1 MTHPLVQHD
10 VVLVNPAPD
19 TPIFALDRARPGT
32 TAADVPRLDDAT
44 WNLTALSH
52 GESTTNLSIV
62 WDKEPTP
69 LLPGLK
75 RAAWALL
82 NLPTPQSLLTE
93 SRAAT
98 RERPAVATLR
108 GVIRSWGY
116 LARWL
121 GTCSIGSLAEITPE
135 LMEEYATE
143 RGSQDIDRRVLIQ
156 DLFSITRLW
165 AFAPFLLPED
175 RVPMPPWENPEVGGT
190 GAYADGLRQWQRG
203 GENAT
208 APIHPSVMSPLLVW
222 ALRTLTDLA
231 PDILSARAEMRRI
244 LINTATSSQPGG
256 QDKIRAYLQQLDETG
271 QPVPGFNSLR
281 IQTIRQAHQHRTGSA
296 APPLPVHNQY
306 IAGLLGVSVSQ
317 VNQRIG
323 VNMQAFPGL
332 TTGGG
337 TPLSSEITGHIDG
350 RPWRG
355 TIDFEE
361 VQDLSEHLMTAGL
374 IVIAYLSGFRPQEVL
389 QLERGC
395 CTTEHRP
402 DGTVRHC
409 ISGRHFKTVID
420 ERGNHIPQGAEREH
434 PWTVIAPVQQAVTV
448 LEDLTDSRLLFP
460 RALSKCYKPRSYLG
474 SALTPALAASRIRRF
489 TTWAN
494 DLARH
499 HERDHEL
506 IPDDPEGAITLRR
519 FRRTIAWFIARR
531 PSGRIALGIQYG
543 HVTASLA
550 DGYGGR
556 STTDMLQLL
565 DLEQALAT
573 AETLAAAAER
583 LTTGEGV
590 SGPAAGRY
598 IAAADEYQNTY
609 AGGFLTKRQHK
620 ALIANPRLQVF
631 DHPESFLSCNY
642 DPHTA
647 LCNPTRG
654 KADATAQRTP
664 SHNRC
669 QSACPNISRTDAHMD
684 LAAAEAE
691 RITAEIGDGLLPHP
705 IRRRLEQ
712 RRQSLDA
719 LIADHRTSRVT
730 NTPEGTHV

>member
-1 MTHPLVQHD
+1 MTHPLVQND
-10 VVLVNPAPD
+10 VMLVNPAPD
-19 TPIFALDRARPGT
+19 TLVFALDRARPGT
-32 TAADVPRLDDAT
+32 TAAEVPRLGDPT
-44 WNLTALSH
+44 WNLAALSH
-52 GESTTNLSIV
+52 RESTTNLSIV

-108 GVIRSWGY
+108 SVIRSWGY

-121 GTCSIGSLAEITPE
+121 GTRPIGALAEITPE

-143 RGSQDIDRRVLIQ
+143 RGSQDIDRRVLIHE
-156 DLFSITRLW
+156 LFSITRLW
-165 AFAPFLLPED
+165 AFAPFLLPQD
-175 RVPMPPWENPEVGGT
+175 RIPLPPWENPEVGGT
-190 GAYADGLRQWQRG
+190 GAYADGIRQWQRG

-231 PDILSARAEMRRI
+231 PDILAARAQMRRI
-244 LINTATSSQPGG
+244 LNNTPKSAQPGG
-256 QDKIRAYLQQLDETG
+256 RDKLRAYLRHLDQTG

-281 IQTIRQAHQHRTGSA
+281 IQTIRQAHQRRTNSA
-296 APPLPVHNQY
+296 PPPLPVHNQY
-306 IAGLLGVSVSQ
+306 VAGLLGVSVGQ
-317 VNQRIG
+317 VNG
-323 VNMQAFPGL
+323 SVGSSLLAFPGL
-332 TTGGG
+332 TTGDGA
-337 TPLSSEITGHIDG
+337 PLSTEISGCING

-355 TIDFEE
+355 AIDFEE

-374 IVIAYLSGFRPQEVL
+374 IVIAYLSGIRPQEVL

-395 CTTEHRP
+395 CTTEHRT

-409 ISGRHFKTVID
+409 IIGRHFKTVTD
-420 ERGNHIPQGAEREH
+420 NRGNHIPQGAVRDF

-448 LEDLTDSRLLFP
+448 LEDLTDGQLLFP
-460 RALSKCYKPRSYLG
+460 RSLSKCYKPRTYLG
-474 SALTPALAASRIRRF
+474 SAFTPALAVARIRRF
-489 TTWAN
+489 AAWAN
-494 DLARH
+494 ELARQH
-499 HERDHEL
+499 GRDHEL

-519 FRRTIAWFIARR
+519 FRRTIAWFIVRR

-556 STTDMLQLL
+556 STMDMLQIL

-573 AETLAAAAER
+573 AEILAAAAER
-583 LTTGEGV
+583 LTVGEGV
-590 SGPAAGRY
+590 SGPAVGRY
-598 IAAADEYQNTY
+598 LAAANEFQNTY

-620 ALIANPRLQVF
+620 ALITNPRLQVF
-631 DHPESFLSCNY
+631 DHPESFLTCNY

-647 LCNPTRG
+647 LCNPARG
-654 KADATAQRTP
+654 KADATDQRTP
-664 SHNRC
+664 SHSRC

-684 LAAAEAE
+684 LAAAEVE
-691 RITAEIGDGLLPHP
+691 RITAEIGDGLVPHP

-712 RRQSLDA
+712 RRQSLSA
-719 LIADHRTSRVT
+719 LIAGHRTSRVT
-730 NTPEGTHV
+730 NTPEGIHA

>member
-1 MTHPLVQHD
+1 MTHPLHQPD
-10 VVLVNPAPD
+10 IALVNPMPD
-19 TPIFALDRARPGT
+19 TPVFALDRVRPGAT
-32 TAADVPRLDDAT
+32 LADIPRFADPVWKLAALA
-44 WNLTALSH
+44 H
-52 GESTTNLSIV
+52 GEATTTLSVV
-62 WDKEPTP
+62 WGTVPE
-69 LLPGLK
+69 LLRPGLM
-75 RAAWALL
+75 RAGWALL
-82 NLPTPQSLLTE
+82 NFPTPQPLLVG
-93 SRAAT
+93 SRSNT
-98 RERPAVATLR
+98 RERPAIPTLTR
-108 GVIRSWGY
+108 VLRSWGDF
-116 LARWL
+116 ARWL
-121 GTCSIGSLAEITPE
+121 GSRAARSLNEITPE
-135 LMEEYATE
+135 LMAEYATV
-143 RGSQDIDRRVLIQ
+143 RGEQGTCRTVIMHE
-156 DLFSITRLW
+156 LFSITRLW

-175 RVPMPPWENPEVGGT
+175 RIPMPPWENPEGGGT
-190 GAYADGLRQWQRG
+190 GAYADGLKQWQRD
-203 GENAT
+203 GENTT

-222 ALRTLTDLA
+222 ALRTVTGLA
-231 PDILSARAEMRRI
+231 PDILAARAEMRSF
-244 LINTATSSQPGG
+244 LNNTPTSAQPGG

-271 QPVPGFNSLR
+271 QPVPGFNNLR
-281 IQTIRQAHQHRTGSA
+281 IQTIRQSHQHRTDSA
-296 APPLPVHNQY
+296 PPPLPVHNQY
-306 IAGLLGVSVSQ
+306 IAGLLGVSVRQ

-323 VNMQAFPGL
+323 VNMQAFPRL
-332 TTGGG
+332 ATGDG
-337 TPLSSEITGHIDG
+337 TPLSTDITGHIDG

-361 VQDLSEHLMTAGL
+361 VQDLTEHLMTAAL
-374 IVIAYLSGFRPQEVL
+374 IVIAYLSGVRPQEVL

-402 DGTVRHC
+402 DGTVRHR
-409 ISGRHFKTVID
+409 ITGRHFKTVTD
-420 ERGNHIPQGAEREH
+420 QRGNHIPQGAAREH

-448 LEDLTDSRLLFP
+448 LEDLTDGRLLFP
-460 RALSKCYKPRSYLG
+460 RSLSKCYKPRSYLG
-474 SALTPALAASRIRRF
+474 SALTPALAISRIRRF
-489 TTWAN
+489 TAWAN

-519 FRRTIAWFIARR
+519 FRRTIAWFIVRR

-543 HVTASLA
+543 HVSASLA

-598 IAAADEYQNTY
+598 IAAANEFQNTY
-609 AGGFLTKRQHK
+609 TGGFLTKRQHK

-631 DHPESFLSCNY
+631 DHPESFLTCNY

-654 KADATAQRTP
+654 KADAAAQRTP
-664 SHNRC
+664 SHSRC

-684 LAAAEAE
+684 LVAAEADQ
-691 RITAEIGDGLLPHP
+691 ITAEIGDGLLPHP

-712 RRQSLDA
+712 RRQSLNA
-719 LIADHRTSRVT
+719 LITVHRASRVT
-730 NTPEGTHV
+730 STPEGTHA